1 MLASVYDSNS
11 DGKVDAADTADSVA
25 WENVTGRPST
35 FSPATH
41 QHSISDVSGLQDA
54 LGKLNDYYTKTEI
67 DAMFGT
73 FEAAAAAIIGEA

>member
-1 MLASVYDSNS
+1 M
-11 DGKVDAADTADSVA
+11 GKCYREAVDV
-25 WENVTGRPST
+25 
-35 FSPATH
+35 FPATH